1 MTVDI
6 EYTRGT
12 QVSCPGIRLLQLHCR
27 VCHNFI
33 LNPLIAIYLILYGL
47 TLSRSVGEGCA
58 RLPMIHILYGL
69 TLSRSVG
76 EGCARL
82 PMIHILYGLTLS
94 RSVGEGCARL
104 PMIHIL
110 YGLTLSR
117 SVGEGCARLPMIHI
131 LCMFHALKP
140 ENTPLKTTLVMHE
153 NDLKMPSLSI

>member
-12 QVSCPGIRLLQLHCR
+12 QVSCPGIKLFQLHCR

-33 LNPLIAIYLILYGL
+33 LNPLIAIYL
-47 TLSRSVGEGCA
+47 
-58 RLPMIHILYGL
+58 
-69 TLSRSVG
+69 
-76 EGCARL
+76 
-82 PMIHILYGLTLS
+82 
-94 RSVGEGCARL
+94 
-104 PMIHIL
+104 IL

-153 NDLKMPSLSI
+153 NDPENVQFEHLNTHVLPYTLFRGGPFDFFWWGGGGRIVLRNFFFLTGQCFFLL